1 MRKCDKTG
9 RSQPFQTQN
18 RQKAGP
24 AKAGPAFIQGFP
36 PKLTLYQIY
45 FLFSILKNAKKRA
58 FPFVGNALFFV
69 DFAHG
74 KDAILRFPTAHFYCI
89 SEQTSLVYSAV
100 SSTGS
105 PAMINA
111 WS

>member
-1 MRKCDKTG
+1 M
-9 RSQPFQTQN
+9 
-18 RQKAGP
+18 
-24 AKAGPAFIQGFP
+24 
-36 PKLTLYQIY
+36 
-45 FLFSILKNAKKRA
+45 
-58 FPFVGNALFFV
+58 GNALFFV